1 VIKTLLEISVEH
13 SWAKVVHSKLICMLT
28 NMLYQ
33 VSDVTQNGVRDT
45 HFVPEQID
53 LLGGIDYICL
63 EYSRANSREEK
74 RDLFFVIF
82 DYVVHQINEACLAGG
97 ISTYTYDDAQPLAS
111 LLAFA
116 DAPEAFYISVK
127 HGVEGV
133 GDMLMK
139 AISAALSQSAQYD
152 QLNVVV
158 CWYYYLLIYMLD

>member
-1 VIKTLLEISVEH
+1 
-13 SWAKVVHSKLICMLT
+13 
-28 NMLYQ
+28 
-33 VSDVTQNGVRDT
+33 
-45 HFVPEQID
+45 
-53 LLGGIDYICL
+53 
-63 EYSRANSREEK
+63 
-74 RDLFFVIF
+74 VIF
-82 DYVVHQINEACLAGG
+82 DYVVHQINEVCLAGG

-133 GDMLMK
+133 GDMLRK

>member
-1 VIKTLLEISVEH
+1 LVNILNYGIFYLCLNEIYLSP
-13 SWAKVVHSKLICMLT
+13 L
-28 NMLYQ
+28 Q
-33 VSDVTQNGVRDT
+33 
-45 HFVPEQID
+45 
-53 LLGGIDYICL
+53 
-63 EYSRANSREEK
+63 YSRANSREEK

>member
-1 VIKTLLEISVEH
+1 LVKMLSICHLLY
-13 SWAKVVHSKLICMLT
+13 VVSENVFYLSPL
-28 NMLYQ
+28 Q
-33 VSDVTQNGVRDT
+33 
-45 HFVPEQID
+45 
-53 LLGGIDYICL
+53 
-63 EYSRANSREEK
+63 YSRANSREEK

-133 GDMLMK
+133 GDMLRK

-152 QLNVVV
+152 QLNVVLSTV
-158 CWYYYLLIYMLD
+158 CFNYMLYVNRLRYNI

>member
-1 VIKTLLEISVEH
+1 MVNILNYGIFYLCLNEIYLSP
-13 SWAKVVHSKLICMLT
+13 L
-28 NMLYQ
+28 Q
-33 VSDVTQNGVRDT
+33 
-45 HFVPEQID
+45 
-53 LLGGIDYICL
+53 
-63 EYSRANSREEK
+63 YSRANSREEK

-133 GDMLMK
+133 GDMLRK

>member
-1 VIKTLLEISVEH
+1 MVNILNYGIFYLCLNEIYLSP
-13 SWAKVVHSKLICMLT
+13 L
-28 NMLYQ
+28 Q
-33 VSDVTQNGVRDT
+33 
-45 HFVPEQID
+45 
-53 LLGGIDYICL
+53 
-63 EYSRANSREEK
+63 YSRANSREEK